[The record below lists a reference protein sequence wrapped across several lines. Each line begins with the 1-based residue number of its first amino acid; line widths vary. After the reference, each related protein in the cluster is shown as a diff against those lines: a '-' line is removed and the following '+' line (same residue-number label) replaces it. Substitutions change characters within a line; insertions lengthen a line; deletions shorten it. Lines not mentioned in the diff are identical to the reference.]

1 MRDKQI
7 YFGIL
12 LVFFALLSTVYFT
25 YVAFGAEIEK
35 HSESAEEREHENNS
49 NIPNGFSAVQTS
61 NSSNSSNNTQI
72 KPDGLSLSNLISKGS
87 PVIGNKSAPITI
99 VEFGDFQCQFC
110 GRFAKQTEPLLNS
123 TYIQTGKVNLVFK
136 HFVTHGPDSFN
147 AAIATQ
153 CANDQGKFWN
163 YYTTLYN
170 NQGAENSG
178 WANTE
183 NFKKFATSIVGINM
197 QEFDSCVDNQK
208 YKSFV
213 ENDTNFAFVS
223 GFQGTP
229 TFVIEK
235 ADGSKAER
243 LLGAYPFPSFQAII
257 DKKLSN

>member
-1 MRDKQI
+1 MTNNLA

-12 LVFFALLSTVYFT
+12 FVVFILFSTVYFT
-25 YVAFGAEIEK
+25 SVAFGVEK
-35 HSESAEEREHENNS
+35 HSESAEEREHEENG
-49 NIPNGFSAVQTS
+49 NIQNGFSTFQPS
-61 NSSNSSNNTQI
+61 NSSDSANNTQT
-72 KPDGLSLSNLISKGS
+72 KPSELSISNLITTGS
-87 PVIGNKSAPITI
+87 PIIGNHSAPITI

-136 HFVTHGPDSFN
+136 HFVTHGSDSFN
-147 AAIATQ
+147 AALASQ
-153 CANDQGKFWN
+153 CANDQGKFWK
-163 YYTTLYN
+163 YYAILYY

-178 WANTE
+178 WANIQ
-183 NFKKFATSIVGINM
+183 NLKKFAVSIPEMNIE
-197 QEFDSCVDNQK
+197 EFNSCLDDQK

-229 TFVIEK
+229 TFIIERP
-235 ADGSKAER
+235 DGSDKEI

-257 DKKLSN
+257 EKKLSEG